1 MAGVKSFKVVDFTK
15 SRSAGSLGEVA
26 SFTIT
31 LDDQLTATNG
41 TINGNTVMPTIM
53 VGNRTLSVLADDFLE
68 YNEKARSLTYR
79 LALPEGLNSSFVTL
93 TGYTVRDITINALKG
108 GSLSS

>member
-41 TINGNTVMPTIM
+41 TELRLN
-53 VGNRTLSVLADDFLE
+53 LVL
-68 YNEKARSLTYR
+68 
-79 LALPEGLNSSFVTL
+79 V
-93 TGYTVRDITINALKG
+93 
-108 GSLSS
+108 